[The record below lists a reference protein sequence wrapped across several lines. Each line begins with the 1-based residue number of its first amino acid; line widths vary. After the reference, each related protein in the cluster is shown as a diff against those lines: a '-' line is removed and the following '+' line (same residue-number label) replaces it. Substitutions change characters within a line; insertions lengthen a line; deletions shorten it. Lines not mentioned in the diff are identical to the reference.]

1 MVFFNIKNAT
11 LGILALAGIFLIS
24 ASIVLPLLGSN
35 GMGESIGFICPL
47 H

>member
-1 MVFFNIKNAT
+1 MVFFNIKNVT

-24 ASIVLPLLGSN
+24 ASIVLPLVGSSEI
-35 GMGESIGFICPL
+35 GESIVFVCPL